1 LKAIPMQIALTH
13 PLASCALG
21 TVGAMSALLAL
32 GACSAADDASTGAG
46 GATSAGTGGS
56 LAITGGASGLGG
68 SGGVPIGGGGTGG
81 LIITET
87 PKGSGGASCAGVSV
101 AAEARV
107 LPTDVVWAIDTS
119 GSMIGSFP
127 AIQEALNRFSA
138 DITAANIDVRIVLL
152 AGAGLCVPQ
161 PVGSGQCGQG
171 IGLPFP
177 VPGAAGKAPDTR
189 EPAFL
194 HLDTPFGSTQG
205 MAVLLDN
212 YAGYAPVLRPDA
224 FKHLVITEDG
234 SPPMSAQA
242 VRDHIEGRR
251 AATATAPW
259 SPPLVPGQWA
269 MHGIVCV
276 NGGGSGT
283 CFGNFTGVPATT
295 LELISQSGGILG
307 NLDDAGRAG
316 SDPFAAL
323 LQELARKVIKGST
336 LPCDYRIPP
345 PPSSQKFD
353 RDLVNVVY
361 TNAAGTALVFPR
373 ADGNTCTDAAAW
385 TYDGATPPTTVRL
398 CPAACSNVQADP
410 GARVDVSFGCQT
422 IVDRPR

>member
-1 LKAIPMQIALTH
+1 MQRAVVWSTTSTLSAALW
-13 PLASCALG
+13 LG
-21 TVGAMSALLAL
+21 G
-32 GACSAADDASTGAG
+32 CSAAGSDPSAGAG
-46 GATSAGTGGS
+46 GTAPLATGGSYGTTGGTSAAGGTGGI
-56 LAITGGASGLGG
+56 AIGG
-68 SGGVPIGGGGTGG
+68 SGG
-81 LIITET
+81 IIMEI

-119 GSMIGSFP
+119 GSMVGSFP
-127 AIQEALNRFSA
+127 AIQAALNRFSA
-138 DITAANIDVRIVLL
+138 DITAANLDVRIVLL

-177 VPGAAGKAPDTR
+177 VPGAAAKAPDTK

-212 YAGYAPVLRPDA
+212 HAGYASLLRPDA

-234 SPPMSAQA
+234 SPPMRAQA
-242 VRDHIEGRR
+242 VRDHMEGRA
-251 AATATAPW
+251 AATATLPW
-259 SPPLVPGQWA
+259 NPPLVAGQWA
-269 MHGIVCV
+269 MHGIVCM

-283 CFGNFTGVPATT
+283 CFGNFTGIPATT
-295 LELISQSGGILG
+295 LELISASGGIVG

-323 LQELARKVIKGST
+323 LQELAKKVIKGST
-336 LPCDYRIPP
+336 LSCDYPIPAP
-345 PPSSQKFD
+345 PASEKFD
-353 RDLVNVVY
+353 RNRVNVVY

-373 ADGNTCTDAAAW
+373 ALNDSCADAAAW
-385 TYDGATPPTTVRL
+385 TYDDATSPTTVRL
-398 CPAACSNVQADP
+398 CPAACSAVKGDTA
-410 GARVDVSFGCQT
+410 ARVDVSFGCET
-422 IVDRPR
+422 VVERPR